1 MTRNDPHALRP
12 LPPTDSASAPS
23 ATPVVAGDAGD
34 ASDASDASDAERPA
48 DATAADTDDARVS
61 LAMRVLAWLPL
72 RLWTDC
78 GVCLFWRGAVVGAFA
93 AGALAMV
100 VSTLP

>member
-12 LPPTDSASAPS
+12 LSPTDPASAPS
-23 ATPVVAGDAGD
+23 ATAVVADDAPTAAGEP
-34 ASDASDASDAERPA
+34 ASDAAAA
-48 DATAADTDDARVS
+48 DADDARVS

-78 GVCLFWRGAVVGAFA
+78 GVCLFWRGAVVGALA
-93 AGALAMV
+93 AGALATA
-100 VSTLP
+100 VSALL